1 MKTLILIFS
10 ILFLFADASGQ
21 NKKQPVKVDT
31 TVSKSAM
38 VQQLEEQKKQLQE
51 EFKYRMA
58 LIDGQ
63 LQLLGYISDDSL
75 SVPKKK

>member
-1 MKTLILIFS
+1 MKYLIFA
-10 ILFLFADASGQ
+10 ILLFTIPASAQ
-21 NKKQPVKVDT
+21 NKKQPAKVDT
-31 TVSKSAM
+31 TVSKATM

-75 SVPKKK
+75 SVPKRGK